1 MLLEGRLALVTGAAR
16 GIGRATAVVLAE
28 EGANVAV
35 ADRLPEVAETA
46 AAIRALGRRAQAAV
60 FDVSDRRAV
69 ESGVAAI
76 REALGDVDVL
86 VNNAGI
92 VNNIAPLQ
100 RMTEEA
106 WQREIGV
113 NLSGA
118 FHLIQALVGSMV
130 DKEWGRIINV
140 SSVAATG
147 GLHNQAAYAASK
159 AGLIGLTQTVTLEF
173 ARYGIT
179 CNAILPGLIGT
190 ENVQRMPS
198 EIREAAIAMVPARR
212 LGAPREIGQLIA
224 FLASDRAGFI
234 NGAAIPIAGGGDLN
248 TLTLGSRKEV
258 AARSRRDP
266 SSTS

>member
-16 GIGRATAVVLAE
+16 GIGRATALVLAE
-28 EGANVAV
+28 EGAAVAV
-35 ADRLPEVAETA
+35 ADLLPEVAETA
-46 AAIRALGRRAQAAV
+46 AEIETLGRRTRAAV
-60 FDVSDRRAV
+60 FDVSDLSAV

-76 REALGDVDVL
+76 RDALGDVDVL

-118 FHLIQALVGSMV
+118 FHMIQAVVGPMV
-130 DKEWGRIINV
+130 AKQWGRIINV

-159 AGLIGLTQTVTLEF
+159 AGLIGLTQTVTLEL
-173 ARYGIT
+173 ARHGIT

-190 ENVQRMPS
+190 ENVRRMPA
-198 EIREAAIAMVPARR
+198 EIRDAAIAAVPARR
-212 LGAPREIGQLIA
+212 LGEPREIGQLIA
-224 FLASDRAGFI
+224 FLASDRAAFI
-234 NGAAIPIAGGGDLN
+234 NGTAIPIAGGANLN

-258 AARSRRDP
+258 AAITRRGP

>member
-198 EIREAAIAMVPARR
+198 EIREAAIAMVPGRGS
-212 LGAPREIGQLIA
+212 GAPREIGQLIA